1 MGKKKRN
8 EIELVPGENI
18 ILFND
23 DNEDLS
29 ALPRAQRRLRERLRE
44 KSRLTELKKFERSR
58 KIEQAQ
64 KSD

>member
-1 MGKKKRN
+1 MGKKKKN

-44 KSRLTELKKFERSR
+44 KSRLSELKKFERSR

>member
-1 MGKKKRN
+1 MTMGKKN
-8 EIELVPGENI
+8 NIELVQGENI

-29 ALPRAQRRLRERLRE
+29 AMPRQQRRLRERLRE
-44 KSRLTELKKFERSR
+44 KTRQSELKKFQRSR

-64 KSD
+64 GD

>member
-1 MGKKKRN
+1 MTMGKKN

-44 KSRLTELKKFERSR
+44 KSRRSELKKFQQSR